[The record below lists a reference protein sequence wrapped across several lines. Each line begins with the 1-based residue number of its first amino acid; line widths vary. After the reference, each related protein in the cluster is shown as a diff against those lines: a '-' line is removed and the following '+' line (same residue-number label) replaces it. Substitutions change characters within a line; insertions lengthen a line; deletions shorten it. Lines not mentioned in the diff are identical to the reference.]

1 MSDND
6 IWIFGYGS
14 LVWRPGF
21 EFEQTEI
28 ARLASYARSFC
39 MWSIHHRGT
48 PEKMGLVLALDHCE
62 GTHCDGIAFR
72 VSDVNAPAVLEY
84 LRERELIS
92 SAYLEIKTDVTLK
105 SGDVVNAYT
114 YVIDPNH
121 EQYVNDLTLDDQA
134 KIIANAVGGMGPNSE
149 YLFNV
154 AKHLEDLGIKDA
166 ELNDLSNKVR
176 ALI

>member
-1 MSDND
+1 MSDKD
-6 IWIFGYGS
+6 IWVFGYGS

-21 EFEQTEI
+21 EFVQKEI
-28 ARLASYARSFC
+28 ATLSNYARSFC

-48 PEKMGLVLALDHCE
+48 PENMGLVLALDHCA
-62 GTHCDGIAFR
+62 GVKCDGIGFR
-72 VSDVNAPAVLEY
+72 VAADKADEVLEY

-92 SAYLEIKTDVTLK
+92 SAYLEIQTDITLDT
-105 SGDVVNAYT
+105 GQVVNAYT

-121 EQYVNDLTLDDQA
+121 EQYINSLTLDDQA
-134 KIIANAVGGMGPNSE
+134 RIISQAVGGMGPNTE

-154 AKHLEDLGIKDA
+154 AQHLNDLGIQDA
-166 ELNDLSNKVR
+166 ELNDLSTKVR